1 MAVFVIPFDAS
12 LWPMRICAGVVIPV
26 SLQKIDCAPNAE
38 AGAEGDDQRLE
49 HVYCG
54 IEKCHK

>member
-1 MAVFVIPFDAS
+1 MSI
-12 LWPMRICAGVVIPV
+12 RAGVIIPI
-26 SLQKIDCAPNAE
+26 SFQKIDRAPNAE

-54 IEKCHK
+54 IEKLHK